1 MKRMLGFGLMMSSLA
16 ACLPAPVVEE
26 GGANTND
33 RTHGGEMGEQL
44 LTGVMEIS
52 PSGKY
57 AVMQRN
63 TVTVLLDVEGQT
75 SVELPTQ
82 ITRVALSRAR
92 DVAYALY
99 LDGSLV
105 ALDLADP
112 GNELWRAPAQF
123 LDVSLFKVS
132 DDDQS
137 LVILDGTRA
146 MTINPGTGAIN
157 GAVELHG
164 SASYGS
170 FLPKAGKAIIVG
182 HTTFTDHKPSTPVSL
197 LDLATATMTQITIPN
212 CEAPV
217 VVLPDESRAMVSPT
231 FCEEGRSS
239 TPDDTWTNPDPVSII
254 DVTAAG
260 LSFLKNL
267 PGFGPVALSPD
278 GSRAVAYLDV
288 ARIDATMFD
297 DKSQIP
303 GSGAAQYHLL
313 VIDPRT
319 LEFSVDPIGGAL
331 PRFAMTEDGK
341 GLLIDASIK
350 VKTRAQA
357 SAGAK
362 ISIGPQ
368 GVSGE
373 LSASVSVFDENSP
386 FGYFDLATGKFR
398 GFTGV
403 QAGLDRFVQLGDGE
417 TVITLQKRPDG
428 LGGTPFLIDVAGKA
442 TTALSGDYGTG
453 VRDIGLLPDG
463 KTILLRLRQPAAQI
477 GNQLFSRES
486 YCYSLDGVSCG
497 AGRVEYQATV
507 SFASAETND
516 CGAMG
521 HDCW

>member
-1 MKRMLGFGLMMSSLA
+1 MKRMLGLGVVMGALV
-16 ACLPAPVVEE
+16 ACLPTPVVEE
-26 GGANTND
+26 GGANAND
-33 RTHGGEMGEQL
+33 RTHGGEMGEPL
-44 LTGVMEIS
+44 LTGVMEIT

-63 TVTVLLDVEGQT
+63 TVTVVLDVEGKT
-75 SVELPTQ
+75 SIELPNQ
-82 ITRVALSRAR
+82 IARVALSRAR

-99 LDGSLV
+99 ADGSLV

-112 GNELWRAPAQF
+112 TKELWRASSTF

-132 DDDQS
+132 DDDTS
-137 LVILDGTRA
+137 LLIVDKTVASTLD
-146 MTINPGTGAIN
+146 PGTGKSRGTAD
-157 GAVELHG
+157 LHD
-164 SASYGS
+164 SASFGS
-170 FLPKAGKAIIVG
+170 FLPKAGKAIVVG

-231 FCEEGRSS
+231 FCEEAKSS
-239 TPDDTWTNPDPVSII
+239 NPDDTWTNPDPVSII
-254 DVTAAG
+254 DVTGEG

-288 ARIDATMFD
+288 ARVDATMFD
-297 DKSQIP
+297 DKSQVP
-303 GSGAAQYHLL
+303 GAGAAQYHLL
-313 VIDPRT
+313 VIDPKT
-319 LEFSVDPIGGAL
+319 LEFSVDPIGDAL

-350 VKTRAQA
+350 VTHRAQA
-357 SAGAK
+357 KADAK
-362 ISIGPQ
+362 ISLGPD
-368 GVSGE
+368 GISGE
-373 LSASVSVFDENSP
+373 VNASLSVFDENSP
-386 FGYFDLATGKFR
+386 FGYFDLATGKFS
-398 GFTGV
+398 GFAGV
-403 QAGLDRFVQLGDGE
+403 QAGLDRFVQLADGQ
-417 TVITLQKRPDG
+417 TVITLQKRTDG
-428 LGGTPFLIDVAGKA
+428 LGGMPFRIDVAGKA
-442 TTALSGDYGTG
+442 TAALTGDYGTG

-486 YCYSLDGVSCG
+486 YCYSLDGVTCG

-507 SFASAETND
+507 SFASVETND